1 MFKSIITIINRN
13 KNVIKYGVITNT
25 AIGIFLR
32 GIGDVIQQNIEIK
45 NDEKKKEKNVMVYQ
59 LSDSKTRVAPEKK
72 TETNSGA
79 KKMFDWTRTSK
90 IKTA

>member
-1 MFKSIITIINRN
+1 MFKSIITVIKRN

-45 NDEKKKEKNVMVYQ
+45 NDEKKKEK
-59 LSDSKTRVAPEKK
+59 SAIKK
-72 TETNSGA
+72 A
-79 KKMFDWTRTSK
+79 KQEFDWTRTSK
-90 IKTA
+90 IKAA